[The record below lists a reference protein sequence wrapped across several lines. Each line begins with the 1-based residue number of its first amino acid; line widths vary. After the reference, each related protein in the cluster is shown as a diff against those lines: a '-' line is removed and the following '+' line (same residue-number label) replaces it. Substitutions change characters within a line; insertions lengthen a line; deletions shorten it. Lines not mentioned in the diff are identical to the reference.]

1 MSHLAYPVLQAMPN
15 VVNFQPFGGPN
26 GDPAFQLDLQGPEP
40 TSIAFRTPLIQESGW
55 DVSLNMSLDTT
66 NLAVSN
72 NGFEGVIPRVRLLQA
87 GESIPD
93 VVYDSLDL
101 SVPDE
106 NWYTVRTSWHQ
117 FSRSLPLPDVR
128 PDVLDF
134 WLVGKGPLGASF
146 KVSNI
151 TLVNKYSKTFEI
163 NVPGESLVIE
173 MTRKFETVRV
183 AGGLNGISYIRSFQD
198 AYLDTVPCQ
207 VLKGDRVKCKF
218 AGILS
223 FSRADPF
230 IEGQI
235 LKYEAA
241 VKFRSPEGN
250 ETWSRVA
257 YQETEQPNVVNTVLT
272 GTDEFVAE
280 HNYNQMS
287 LIITVE
293 TTLDDTRFFVSRRE
307 LNLEVVASRPLSQ

>member
-1 MSHLAYPVLQAMPN
+1 MSHLSYPVQQTMPN
-15 VVNFQPFGGPN
+15 VVNFEPFGGPN
-26 GDPAFQLDLQGPEP
+26 GDPCFKLDLQGSEP
-40 TSIAFRTPLIQESGW
+40 TAIAFRTPLIQESGW

-66 NLAVSN
+66 DLAVSA

-87 GESIPD
+87 GESTPN
-93 VVYDSLDL
+93 VLYDSLDL
-101 SVPDE
+101 SVPDDE
-106 NWYTVRTSWHQ
+106 WYTVRTSWHQ
-117 FSRSLPLPDVR
+117 FSQSLSLPDVR

-134 WLVGKGPLGASF
+134 WLVGKGPVGASF

-163 NVPGESLVIE
+163 NVPGVGLNIE

-183 AGGLNGISYIRSFQD
+183 AGGLDGISYIRSFQD

-235 LKYEAA
+235 IKYEVA

-250 ETWSRVA
+250 ETWSRVV
-257 YQETEQPNVVNTVLT
+257 YRETPEPNVFNAVLT

-280 HNYNQMS
+280 HNYNQMNLVIS
-287 LIITVE
+287 VE
-293 TTLDDTRFFVSRRE
+293 TTLDDTQFFASRNGM
-307 LNLEVVASRPLSQ
+307 NLEVVSSRPLSQ